1 MNKSKLGTSLW
12 LLLPSKAYEI
22 YFLPFTTILQKLE
35 PSFHLYS
42 YCKDLFYLY
51 CKIPD
56 NFWQGRNIVGSIS
69 YKNPVIHSMRIN
81 FISIYLEW
89 QVLTSSVCT
98 LQCMMGIDTIFRQ
111 NIKWRWKSWLKNR
124 TARDS
129 RSKTVQLSPC
139 CLLNLVYS
147 LNYFSKIFQ
156 PPWLIQPARLI
167 KTWE

>member
-98 LQCMMGIDTIFRQ
+98 LQCMMGIDTIFGQNMKMAMKWKYSVYTLQYMMGIDAIFRQ
-111 NIKWRWKSWLKNR
+111 NMKMAMKWNPDWR
-124 TARDS
+124 
-129 RSKTVQLSPC
+129 
-139 CLLNLVYS
+139 
-147 LNYFSKIFQ
+147 
-156 PPWLIQPARLI
+156 
-167 KTWE
+167 